1 MAILDTIR
9 SNMQFRVNSLRSLI
23 TGTNDVSQAQPLKRR
38 QAIIRK
44 RREALREATSGITG
58 SNDADIDVSAE
69 RDTSATQTTSSR
81 NKDVS
86 TAPASGSDVKK
97 SATPSM
103 SEVKKG
109 TVKRANDR
117 GYGS

>member
-44 RREALREATSGITG
+44 RREALRETTSGITG
-58 SNDADIDVSAE
+58 QNTADVTVDDNPSTSQTTTSPANSDV
-69 RDTSATQTTSSR
+69 DTSPATSR
-81 NKDVS
+81 
-86 TAPASGSDVKK
+86 GVKK
-97 SATPSM
+97 SKTLSM
-103 SEVKKG
+103 SEVNNS
-109 TVKRANDR
+109 TSKRANER